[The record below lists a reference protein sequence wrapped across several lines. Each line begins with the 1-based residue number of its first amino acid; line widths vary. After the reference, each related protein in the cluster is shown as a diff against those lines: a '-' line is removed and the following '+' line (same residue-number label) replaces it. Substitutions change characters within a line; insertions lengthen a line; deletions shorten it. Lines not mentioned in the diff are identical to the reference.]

1 MGSETAM
8 RVRRLVASAVIAAAL
23 AGCGDEKK
31 ASAPGPQVAGEQVA
45 FPEGSPQIA
54 AIRAEAVKAGEPVII
69 RLPGRLVWDEDR
81 TVRIY
86 PAFAGRVTK
95 ILGKAGETVKPG
107 QTLALIA
114 SPDFGEVQADAR
126 KAESDFTLAQKSL
139 ARVRDLVEN
148 GVAAKKDLQA
158 MEAEFARAQAE
169 AARAAARVKLYGGG
183 AAVDQSLAV
192 TTPVAGV
199 VVERNINPGQELR
212 PDVAMANQPAM
223 FVITDP
229 SRLWLQL
236 DATERDLPLLAP
248 GEAMKIQSSAYPDDT
263 FTAHLDVVSDFIDRE
278 TRTVKVRGTLDNAD
292 RRLKGEMFVTAE
304 LETPPLKG
312 VAVPAKAV
320 FLIGDKYFVFVE
332 EAPGRYVRREVQAG
346 PERGGK
352 VPVSGGLKDGEKVV
366 VDGSLFLQQI
376 YAAAKR

>member
-1 MGSETAM
+1 MGSHEGMTLT
-8 RVRRLVASAVIAAAL
+8 RFVAAALIAAAL

-31 ASAPGPQVAGEQVA
+31 AVAPVPQVEGEQIS

-54 AIRAEAVKAGEPVII
+54 ALRAEAVRAGEPVIV

-86 PAFAGRVTK
+86 AAFAGRVTK
-95 ILGKAGETVKPG
+95 ILASLGETVKPG
-107 QTLALIA
+107 QKLALIA
-114 SPDFGEVQADAR
+114 SPDFGEAQADAR
-126 KAESDFTLAQKSL
+126 KAESDLVLAQKNL
-139 ARVRDLVEN
+139 ARLRELTEN
-148 GVAAKKDLQA
+148 GVAAKKDLEA
-158 MEAEFARAQAE
+158 AEAEFARAQAE
-169 AARAAARVKLYGGG
+169 AARSAARVKLYGGG
-183 AAVDQSLAV
+183 GAVDQNLAV
-192 TTPVAGV
+192 TAPVAGV
-199 VVERNINPGQELR
+199 VVERNVNPGQELR

-236 DATERDLPLLAP
+236 DATERDLPLLAA
-248 GEAMKIQSSAYPDDT
+248 GKALKIRSSAYPDET
-263 FTAHLDVVSDFIDRE
+263 FVARLDVVSDFIDRE

-312 VAVPAKAV
+312 FAVPAKAV
-320 FLIGDKYFVFVE
+320 FLIGDRYFVFVE
-332 EAPGRYVRREVQAG
+332 EGSGRYVRREVQAG

-352 VPVSGGLKDGEKVV
+352 VPVSGGLKDGDKVV

>member
-1 MGSETAM
+1 M
-8 RVRRLVASAVIAAAL
+8 RVRRLVVAAVIAAAF
-23 AGCGDEKK
+23 AGCDNEKK
-31 ASAPGPQVAGEQVA
+31 AAAPGPEVAGEQVA

-54 AIRAEAVKAGEPVII
+54 ALRAETVRAGEPVIV

-86 PAFAGRVTK
+86 AAFSGRVTK
-95 ILGKAGETVKPG
+95 ILARLGETVKPG

-114 SPDFGEVQADAR
+114 SPDFGGAQADAR
-126 KAESDFTLAQKSL
+126 KAESDLAL
-139 ARVRDLVEN
+139 ARKNLARLRDLVEN
-148 GVAAKKDLQA
+148 GVVAKKDLQA
-158 MEAEFARAQAE
+158 VEAEFARAQAE
-169 AARAAARVKLYGGG
+169 AARAVARVKLYGGG
-183 AAVDQSLAV
+183 AAVDQSFAV

-199 VVERNINPGQELR
+199 VVERNVNPGQELR
-212 PDVAMANQPAM
+212 PDVAMANQAAM

-248 GEAMKIQSSAYPDDT
+248 GKALKIQSSAYPDET
-263 FTAHLDVVSDFIDRE
+263 FLARLDVVSDFIDRE
-278 TRTVKVRGTLDNAD
+278 TRTVKVRGTLDNPD
-292 RRLKGEMFVTAE
+292 RRLKGEMFVIAE

-312 VAVPAKAV
+312 FAVPAKAV

-352 VPVSGGLKDGEKVV
+352 VPVSGGLNDGDKVV

-376 YAAAKR
+376 YAAVKR